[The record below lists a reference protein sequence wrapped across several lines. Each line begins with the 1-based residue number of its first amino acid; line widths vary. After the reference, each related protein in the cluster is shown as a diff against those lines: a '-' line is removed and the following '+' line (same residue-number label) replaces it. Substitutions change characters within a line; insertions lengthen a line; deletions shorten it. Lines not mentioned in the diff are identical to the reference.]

1 MTTAVRGAWAR
12 IRRVLL
18 VLLGL
23 VAAALVAVV
32 VLALVPVGTGGLDAN
47 PSPRVTEAAAASKLR
62 YHRAAEGAVEPACR
76 SRLLLPPRP
85 TGRVVVLFHDLGSC
99 PAQMTPLG
107 RLLASEG
114 VSVVAMRAPNH
125 GLAGRD
131 AGALGSLDA
140 KELRD
145 YADDSIDVAAGLGDD
160 VTVLGI
166 GLGGTLAAWAAGQ
179 RDEVDRAVV
188 VAPALELG
196 GVPGFVATAF
206 TNVFARLPNVTLP
219 ADGARVPH
227 AYPPKL
233 ASHAAAELFRLGKKA
248 LDDAEQ
254 SVPRA
259 RSLAV
264 VENERDDSIANAR
277 ADELVDAWQE
287 HGRRV
292 TVVRLPRSLGLDHD
306 TVDPRQPTQR
316 TDIVLPILVALA
328 EGRTPP
334 SPTP

>member
-1 MTTAVRGAWAR
+1 MTSAARGAWGR

-23 VAAALVAVV
+23 AAAAVVALV
-32 VLALVPVGTGGLDAN
+32 VLALIPVATDGLDAR
-47 PSPRVTEAAAASKLR
+47 PSPRVTKAAAASKLR
-62 YHRAAEGAVEPACR
+62 FHRAGEGAVEPACR

-107 RLLASEG
+107 RLLVSDG

-131 AGALGSLDA
+131 ADVLGSLDA
-140 KELRD
+140 KDFRD
-145 YADDSIDVAAGLGDD
+145 YADDAIDIAAGLGDD

-166 GLGGTLAAWAAGQ
+166 GLGGTLAAWSAGQ

-196 GVPGFVATAF
+196 GVPGFVAAAF

-219 ADGARVPH
+219 AAGARVPH

-233 ASHAAAELFRLGKKA
+233 ASHASAEVFRLGKKA
-248 LDDAEQ
+248 LDDAERAA
-254 SVPRA
+254 PRA

-264 VENERDDSIANAR
+264 VENERDDTVANAR
-277 ADELVDAWQE
+277 IDELVQAWQE

-316 TDIVLPILVALA
+316 TDVVHPILVALA